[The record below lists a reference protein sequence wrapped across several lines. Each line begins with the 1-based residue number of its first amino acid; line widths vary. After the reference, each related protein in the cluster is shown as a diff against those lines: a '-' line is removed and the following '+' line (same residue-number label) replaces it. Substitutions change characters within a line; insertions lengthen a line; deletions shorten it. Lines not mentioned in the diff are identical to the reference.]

1 MTTLANLTTYFA
13 GESASFLSAIEKSRG
28 GLRALVK
35 ELDPVSAA
43 TDKFNKQQ
51 ALLDNGLKRGALT
64 AEQHGAAVSKL
75 RTRYDEHIASL
86 TKLNGT
92 SGAARAGMQQLSFQI
107 GDVAQGFNAGTPF
120 LVIFGQQFG
129 HIIQAISL
137 MQTKSTGLLGFL
149 GGPWGAVLS
158 AAAVVTVPLITRMFE
173 LGDAAK
179 EAKDRMAKAAEGA
192 DAWGDAQSLLG
203 KMVALTTGK
212 IKDQNDALRA
222 SILLQAIQ
230 SKQAAAEEAREARK
244 AIGAQANRKV
254 GGFAALTPGGTGVGQ
269 VSEVKWANA
278 ELSRLAQGFFKGS
291 IKTTD
296 AIGQLQALQS
306 QGKITQKVFDDLS
319 TQFVEFAQA
328 TEKGKASQ
336 AILDYLDSGKLDPRL
351 RQDKPERP
359 KRDRSAQ
366 QLERYTR
373 ELESLQDE
381 ELSLRG
387 QLTEDVGLQAKLEHE
402 RLEGSTEA
410 YAIELGARVQQKELT
425 QAQADSLLAQRQ
437 INDQKRHALIN
448 WKLDDQLLQQD
459 LMLKRAGLDNQS
471 AILQGQLSMARTAEE
486 RRKLQLELLDNEIEM
501 QRATLQAVLARH
513 DTTEIE
519 KKIAQA
525 KLDQLDREKGQ
536 AAAQI
541 DRQNA
546 GPLRQYLDGIPRTAA
561 EINESFEI
569 IAVDG
574 LAQLN
579 DGLAQAAMG
588 TKSLGDVFSSVTN
601 QILGDILRIV
611 IQQQLIKPLASL
623 LGRGAGGGD
632 WLAGVGGDTLGL
644 GSLGLMPGEDTLGG
658 ILNPRNPFGSTGGGL
673 FGGVGG
679 IFAGMAGRGLFGKLI
694 GFADGGSFQIGGK
707 GGIDQNVLSINGI
720 PRAMV
725 SASELVN
732 ITPGSDR
739 RGGRPLIIQVVG
751 EEGAAFVPRV
761 AGISGE
767 TSAVHVQAQQRRS
780 SVRQRQRLA

>member
-64 AEQHGAAVSKL
+64 AEQHGVAVGRL

-92 SGAARAGMQQLSFQI
+92 TGAARAGMQQLSFQI
-107 GDVAQGFNAGTPF
+107 GDVATSLAGGAPP
-120 LVIFGQQFG
+120 LQVFGQQIFQVIG
-129 HIIQAISL
+129 ALQL
-137 MQTKSTGLLGFL
+137 MQKESKGLIGFL
-149 GGPWGAVLS
+149 GGPWGAALLS
-158 AAAVVTVPLITRMFE
+158 AVLLLAPLVKGMLD
-173 LGDAAK
+173 LGDAAQ
-179 EAKDRMAKAAEGA
+179 EAKDRMAKAADGA

-203 KMVALTTGK
+203 KMVQLTTGK
-212 IKDQNDALRA
+212 IKEQNDVLRA
-222 SILLQAIQ
+222 SILLQALQ
-230 SKQAAAEEAREARK
+230 AKQQAAEEARTAKKEITAKTDRM
-244 AIGAQANRKV
+244 V
-254 GGFAALTPGGTGVGQ
+254 GGFGIITPGSTNVGQ
-269 VSEVKWANA
+269 PMNTKLDNA
-278 ELSRLAQGFFKGS
+278 QLSLIGQGVINGS
-291 IKTTD
+291 TKTTD
-296 AIGQLQALQS
+296 AIRQLQALQRE
-306 QGKITQKVFDDLS
+306 GTITQKVFDDLS
-319 TQFVEFAQA
+319 TQFVEFGQA

-351 RQDKPERP
+351 KPFQPDKKTRQP
-359 KRDRSAQ
+359 RDRSAQ

-373 ELESLQDE
+373 ELEAMQDE

-387 QLTEDVGLQAKLEHE
+387 QLTEDVGAQAKLEHE
-402 RLEGSTEA
+402 RLVKASEA
-410 YAIELGARVQQKELT
+410 YATELAARVQQKELT

-437 INDQKRHALIN
+437 INDQRRSAVIN

-459 LMLKRAGLDNQS
+459 LALKRAGIDNQS
-471 AILQGQLSMARTAEE
+471 SILQGQLSMARTAEE

-513 DTTEIE
+513 DTTEVE

-525 KLDQLDREKGQ
+525 KLDQLEREKGQ

-546 GPLRQYLDGIPRTAA
+546 APLAQYLDGIPRTAA
-561 EINESFEI
+561 EINESLQNV
-569 IAVDG
+569 AADG

-579 DGLAQAAMG
+579 DGLAQAAIG
-588 TKSLGDVFSSVTN
+588 TKSLGDVFSNVTN
-601 QILGDILRIV
+601 QIVADILRIV

-623 LGRGAGGGD
+623 LGGGSGGGFDPLNLGSLGLGGSSRGGGD
-632 WLAGVGGDTLGL
+632 WLSGVGGN
-644 GSLGLMPGEDTLGG
+644 SGG
-658 ILNPRNPFGSTGGGL
+658 GGGL
-673 FGGVGG
+673 FKS
-679 IFAGMAGRGLFGKLI
+679 IGRLFG
-694 GFADGGSFQIGGK
+694 FANGGSFQIGGK

-725 SASELVN
+725 SASEIVN

-739 RGGRPLIIQVVG
+739 QRGGGVTIIKVVG
-751 EEGAAFVPRV
+751 EEGSAFVPRV

-767 TSAVHVQAQQRRS
+767 TSAVQVQTQQRRNA
-780 SVRQRQRLA
+780 VRSRQRLA